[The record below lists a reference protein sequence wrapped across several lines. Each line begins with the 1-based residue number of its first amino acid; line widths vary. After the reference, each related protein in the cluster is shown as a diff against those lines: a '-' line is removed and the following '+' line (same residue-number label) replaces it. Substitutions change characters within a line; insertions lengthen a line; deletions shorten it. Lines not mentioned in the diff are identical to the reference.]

1 MSRSVSQ
8 GRLDTGIM
16 PIGEDLVFDGGTE
29 TSGAAK
35 AEVMAGGL
43 LDEMIAAVGAVEKR
57 GAEKLLHYTDHAVLL
72 YVLTS

>member
-1 MSRSVSQ
+1 
-8 GRLDTGIM
+8 M

-57 GAEKLLHYTDHAVLL
+57 GAEKLLHYTEKLLHYTDHAVLL